1 MAFFRR
7 IDQSSHHDDPLAS
20 QRGNIIV
27 IAVVVVAS
35 LIGVAGIA
43 AMSVQSNIASTGT
56 DRAKV
61 IALYAAESGAVAAM
75 SVLHSN
81 YSEATQWQVWFGTA
95 RSSLIDSIP
104 SNNQPACAEDGDSDC
119 NAYFAADQQARY
131 EVIVLNNQTDPQ
143 AVWDATVGGFMGSDS
158 DGRVVI
164 RSTGFG
170 PNNATARIE
179 WEVGNPAAA
188 TAIEDCPNYA
198 QRGMSELGAGGN
210 DCMGRVTIDGSFATF
225 TPAN

>member
-1 MAFFRR
+1 MAFFRH
-7 IDQSSHHDDPLAS
+7 IDQPSHSDDKLAS

-27 IAVVVVAS
+27 IAVIVVAS

-81 YSEATQWQVWFGTA
+81 YSDTDHWQVWFGTA
-95 RSSLIDSIP
+95 RDSLIDSIP

-119 NAYFAADQQARY
+119 NSYFAADQQARY
-131 EVIVLNNQTDPQ
+131 EVLVLNNQTDPQ
-143 AVWDATVGGFMGSDS
+143 AVWDATVGGFLGTDS

-179 WEVGNPAAA
+179 WEVGNPSGTGAVA
-188 TAIEDCPNYA
+188 DCPNYA
-198 QRGMSELGAGGN
+198 QRGMSELGAGSNG
-210 DCMGRVTIDGSFATF
+210 CMSNVDLGGSFATF
-225 TPAN
+225 TPNN